1 MDIKGVNIWF
11 IFYLGIY
18 LVNRNLWLGN
28 RINFWRDCVI
38 IIIDYC
44 IGMKGDIIFID
55 KFLKINFDVY
65 RLYMFFVCSLCLELI
80 NNEFYFVYVKY

>member
-1 MDIKGVNIWF
+1 
-11 IFYLGIY
+11 
-18 LVNRNLWLGN
+18 
-28 RINFWRDCVI
+28 
-38 IIIDYC
+38 
-44 IGMKGDIIFID
+44 MKGDIIFID